1 MVFLN
6 IKENLLKLKICV
18 MENSSKIILALLGAA
33 AAGIAVGMLMAPDK
47 GSELRK
53 KLGEK
58 AGDLASQVGE
68 LVTYGKEKFEEVTNT
83 VSKQADGLIND
94 ATKRGERVK
103 ESIG

>member
-1 MVFLN
+1 
-6 IKENLLKLKICV
+6 
-18 MENSSKIILALLGAA
+18 MENSSKIILALIGAA

-68 LVTYGKEKFEEVTNT
+68 LVTYGKGKFEEVTNT
-83 VSKQADGLIND
+83 VSKQADGLMND